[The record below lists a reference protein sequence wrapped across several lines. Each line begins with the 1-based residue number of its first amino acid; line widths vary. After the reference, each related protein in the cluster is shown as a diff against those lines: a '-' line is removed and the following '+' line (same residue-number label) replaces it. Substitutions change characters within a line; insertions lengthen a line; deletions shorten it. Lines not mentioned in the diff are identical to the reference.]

1 MKRIHLSLLSGAF
14 ILILSSFL
22 STTQAAEPFFNE
34 KDFSGWSANDM
45 SFWSVR
51 NGEIVGTNGDQRVP
65 GNQFLWYDEK
75 VKNFHLSLQV
85 KQVPFAGN
93 GGIQFRSERQQNGS
107 AVGYQADIGKGWWG
121 SLYHEHG
128 RKILAKNKLKE
139 SEYLKPEQW
148 NSYEILAV
156 GHRMWLAING
166 KVTVAVRDPIGEL
179 DGQISLQIHGGIP
192 QKIIYRKLRLTRNPR
207 VEILGIKESEL
218 NELLVLAPKGF
229 VTPLNKG
236 KK

>member
-1 MKRIHLSLLSGAF
+1 
-14 ILILSSFL
+14 
-22 STTQAAEPFFNE
+22 
-34 KDFSGWSANDM
+34 M

-51 NGEIVGTNGDQRVP
+51 NGEIVGTNGEQRVP

-139 SEYLKPEQW
+139 SEYLKSEQW
-148 NSYEILAV
+148 NSYDILAV
-156 GHRMWLAING
+156 GHRIWLAING
-166 KVTVAVRDPIGEL
+166 KITVAVRDPIGEL

-192 QKIIYRKLRLTRNPR
+192 QKIIYRNLRLIRDPK
-207 VEILGIKESEL
+207 VEILGMKEAEL
-218 NELLVLAPKGF
+218 NKLLSLAPKGF
-229 VTPLNKG
+229 VKP